1 MEAEDLIIKA
11 KDVQMLRVTK
21 ELQERL
27 MMENIQSKDQH
38 QIETLEKT
46 IELNKKVSLKCNQI
60 TCLCFS
66 RHIVGDCIVFLNIST
81 A

>member
-1 MEAEDLIIKA
+1 MIPSLFDVCLIRELKRLQMEAEDLVTKA

-46 IELNKKVSLKCNQI
+46 IELNKKVSPKYN
-60 TCLCFS
+60 
-66 RHIVGDCIVFLNIST
+66 
-81 A
+81 